1 MQIYQCFSQWLLQL
15 SPSTLYCP
23 PAVLLLKCWQIYS
36 FLFCRQHGC
45 RRHGYCGNFQFQL
58 FFSASPCTALPHS
71 WQTQER
77 ELGLFIASNVCVEIV
92 KQLCQIVNAVLAL
105 LVFDQ
110 FSLLGI
116 NFYLPTQQLQ
126 EKVTQTWNQ
135 VDTFFTLCLN
145 MFPSAYILT
154 GRDFNDQALYELQ
167 VSVPVLL
174 KK

>member
-1 MQIYQCFSQWLLQL
+1 MWKFSIPTIFLCWPLHGLTSQL
-15 SPSTLYCP
+15 ADP
-23 PAVLLLKCWQIYS
+23 
-36 FLFCRQHGC
+36 
-45 RRHGYCGNFQFQL
+45 
-58 FFSASPCTALPHS
+58 
-71 WQTQER
+71 R
-77 ELGLFIASNVCVEIV
+77 EKLSLFIASNVRVEIV

-105 LVFDQ
+105 LVIDQ

-145 MFPSAYILT
+145 KFPSVYVLT
-154 GRDFNDQALYELQ
+154 DGDFNDQALYEHQ
-167 VSVPVLL
+167 VSVPVLQ